1 MTEKERIKSSLKGY
15 FEEALRHTD
24 EADLRDD
31 LWFGADMRFCTRC
44 GKAFNEGYKDFEEY
58 FCPEC
63 FEITHQDK
71 ERWAE
76 DCEEYF
82 DECYYSEW
90 DAPQV
95 MVDAYNETME
105 KIEQKRNQWKTGAGK

>member
-1 MTEKERIKSSLKGY
+1 MTEMEKIKSSLKGY

-24 EADLRDD
+24 ESDLRDD

-63 FEITHQDK
+63 FEITHTNK
-71 ERWAE
+71 KRWAE
-76 DCEEYF
+76 DCEECP
-82 DECYYSEW
+82 DDCYYSEW

-95 MVDAYNETME
+95 MVDAYNETMK
-105 KIEQKRNQWKTGAGK
+105 KIEEKRNQWQH